1 MQKSQTQSQIHP
13 LIIVEM
19 NENKCRT
26 MELELVKSCDGFL
39 VYFSVLNRMGRN
51 LSPGTSTLASSRRK
65 NEAAQAP
72 KDD

>member
-1 MQKSQTQSQIHP
+1 MSVRESDAITDSPID
-13 LIIVEM
+13 
-19 NENKCRT
+19 KCRT